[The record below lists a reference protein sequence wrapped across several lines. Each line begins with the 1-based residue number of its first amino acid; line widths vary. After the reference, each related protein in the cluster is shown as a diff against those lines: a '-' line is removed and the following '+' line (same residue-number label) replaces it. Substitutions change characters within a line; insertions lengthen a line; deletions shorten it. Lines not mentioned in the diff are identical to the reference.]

1 MDIYVEASAFDSCS
15 QKSPNFQRTHKGKAD
30 AHACWRGLLLV
41 KVCWVWEN
49 LENVNEVIAHVFL
62 LYKNIDNYDIHK
74 TNYYE
79 FILPDRQQS
88 DSYGS

>member
-1 MDIYVEASAFDSCS
+1 M
-15 QKSPNFQRTHKGKAD
+15 D
-30 AHACWRGLLLV
+30 AHANGVGFYSLKLV
-41 KVCWVWEN
+41 GVCRYLW
-49 LENVNEVIAHVFL
+49 NVDEVSSSRFL

-79 FILPDRQQS
+79 RILPDRQQS